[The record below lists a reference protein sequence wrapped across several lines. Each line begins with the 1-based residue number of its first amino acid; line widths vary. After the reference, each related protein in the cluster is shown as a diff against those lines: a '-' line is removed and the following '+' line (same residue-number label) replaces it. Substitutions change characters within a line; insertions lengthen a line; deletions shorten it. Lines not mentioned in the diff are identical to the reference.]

1 MQIRQIV
8 VVEDDWRIADTVRL
22 YLEHD
27 GFAVRIEVDG
37 AQALAACIDR
47 VPDLVILDRMLPSM
61 DGLEVCRRLRLQGE
75 IPIIMLT
82 ALTAETDKL
91 HGLQTGA
98 DDYVTKPFSPREL
111 VARVH
116 AVLRRSSPRAPRPQR
131 FEHLE
136 LDLEGTEAHVD
147 GRTVVLSATEFKLLK
162 TLCRT
167 PGRVWSR
174 ARLVES
180 IFGWDYDGGDRTIDV
195 HIANLRRKLARP
207 DLISTVFGAGYKFT
221 GGRIED

>member
-1 MQIRQIV
+1 MQIRHILV
-8 VVEDDWRIADTVRL
+8 AEDDSRIADAVRL

-27 GFAVRIEVDG
+27 GFAVQIAADG

-47 VPDLVILDRMLPSM
+47 APDLVILDRMLPSM

-82 ALTAETDKL
+82 ALTTETDKL
-91 HGLQTGA
+91 KGLQSGA

-116 AVLRRSSPRAPRPQR
+116 AVLRRSSPLASRAQR

-136 LDLEGTEAHVD
+136 LDRERTEARVD
-147 GRTVVLSATEFKLLK
+147 GRAVALSATEFKLLE

-167 PGRVWSR
+167 PGLVWSR

-207 DLISTVFGAGYKFT
+207 ELISTVFGAGYKFA
-221 GGRIED
+221 GGRIEH